1 MRQLAADDAA
11 DDAADADAND
21 DADDSGDDDDGAII
35 TSICPFPG
43 L

>member
-11 DDAADADAND
+11 GDAADADAND

>member
-1 MRQLAADDAA
+1 MRQLAA

>member
-11 DDAADADAND
+11 DDAADAND

>member
-11 DDAADADAND
+11 DADADD